1 MVLIIISAWALT
13 LSVLLRRAVQEP
25 QSVEWTTTIPRLFC
39 VKEHGRIMTQKR
51 KIMESKKLMLALA
64 SFILVTSCSNKD
76 SEIMPQIGE
85 TVDFTASMKTVSRAT
100 ETTFEEGDKIGVYA
114 VNAQA
119 NTASILQPSGN
130 YADNVRY
137 PYNNGKFINAQGIVR
152 PTDSGLRYYAI
163 YPYTTPCG
171 PTFKFNVKTNQNASG
186 QYTLSDLCTA
196 VSDITLNKEV
206 DLVFS
211 HRLSHV
217 VVNLKGELL
226 GTGTATVRLNNVNTG
241 CDADLNA
248 NTFTAYE
255 SRNTVYCADNGT
267 NSYKAIIAPQT
278 IEDGSAFL
286 TVSLNGKEHTLKA
299 SSDIRLTSG
308 KQQVFNLT
316 IEKDEIV
323 SFIGE
328 ILPWGENTDSK
339 QEAKVNI
346 YIGGMYDGL
355 WDGYVPCV
363 WLNGEMHTLGV
374 NNYDEG
380 SVYGCAYSMTVSN
393 NDVYVVGH
401 QTPPLSSEAGIY
413 YENATIWKNGA
424 ILSEGIN
431 RGLATTS
438 DILVYNDKVLTVGLS
453 ESGAP
458 YLIKDKDVI
467 WLPKRSGHKNNWTE
481 TIDESN
487 GDIYILGR
495 NVTESSNYFGTNRTF
510 FWKNQELMDYDIEG
524 DGLCLSVQDGHI
536 YCLVKKADG
545 MLYLWKDGQITATGL
560 KDSGPGVLGPTFKP
574 MFVDGEDVYIVGHQN
589 EVAKIWKNG
598 EISLLTTEDNHYSLT
613 GIYVYHKD
621 VYVIGYE
628 VVSNFDAP
636 APPYQ
641 HSIIKLWKNGE
652 ENTLDDG
659 GWISYP
665 CSIIVTSNND

>member
-1 MVLIIISAWALT
+1 MRRPLI
-13 LSVLLRRAVQEP
+13 
-25 QSVEWTTTIPRLFC
+25 VERTTTIPRLFC

-64 SFILVTSCSNKD
+64 SFILATSCSNKD
-76 SEIMPQIGE
+76 SEIMPQVGE

-137 PYNNGKFINAQGIVR
+137 TYNNGKFINAQGIVR

-196 VSDITLNKEV
+196 VSDITSNKEV

-217 VVNLKGELL
+217 VVNLQGELL

-323 SFIGE
+323 SFTGE
-328 ILPWGENTDSK
+328 ILPWGENE
-339 QEAKVNI
+339 QETQKV
-346 YIGGMYDGL
+346 
-355 WDGYVPCV
+355 
-363 WLNGEMHTLGV
+363 
-374 NNYDEG
+374 
-380 SVYGCAYSMTVSN
+380 
-393 NDVYVVGH
+393 
-401 QTPPLSSEAGIY
+401 GIY
-413 YENATIWKNGA
+413 SLEDLVAFRDARNA
-424 ILSEGIN
+424 
-431 RGLATTS
+431 
-438 DILVYNDKVLTVGLS
+438 
-453 ESGAP
+453 
-458 YLIKDKDVI
+458 
-467 WLPKRSGHKNNWTE
+467 
-481 TIDESN
+481 
-487 GDIYILGR
+487 
-495 NVTESSNYFGTNRTF
+495 
-510 FWKNQELMDYDIEG
+510 
-524 DGLCLSVQDGHI
+524 
-536 YCLVKKADG
+536 
-545 MLYLWKDGQITATGL
+545 
-560 KDSGPGVLGPTFKP
+560 
-574 MFVDGEDVYIVGHQN
+574 GEDVSRWKNEKGEINIYADIDMSSIENWEPISEIESNEILDGLGHKLSGLSISLDNGTPHSAVGLIAKTYGIIKNLHLREGHIKIIKVNDETTVDCVGSITGTGYHFKIVNCSSQVNIEVESVRYGTGGICGTSYGGHIDGCENMGNIVGKGGNCGITGQLLVDTKILNCVNYGNIEGTNWATGIGRDGNTEAVIKGCKNYGKITGTGDCAGIGYAMIIANCIN
-589 EVAKIWKNG
+589 EG
-598 EISLLTTEDNHYSLT
+598 EIVGNRRYDSWTGGIALFINDKDMIIDCVNKGAVTGGEHCGGIVGKIYEDFVGTY
-613 GIYVYHKD
+613 
-621 VYVIGYE
+621 
-628 VVSNFDAP
+628 
-636 APPYQ
+636 
-641 HSIIKLWKNGE
+641 
-652 ENTLDDG
+652 
-659 GWISYP
+659 
-665 CSIIVTSNND
+665 SNNINAGTVNGVAGSEINAIGKDYR

>member
-1 MVLIIISAWALT
+1 
-13 LSVLLRRAVQEP
+13 
-25 QSVEWTTTIPRLFC
+25 
-39 VKEHGRIMTQKR
+39 
-51 KIMESKKLMLALA
+51 MESKKLMLALA

-137 PYNNGKFINAQGIVR
+137 TYNNGKFINAQGIVR

-196 VSDITLNKEV
+196 VSDITSNKEV

-217 VVNLKGELL
+217 VVNLQGELL

-323 SFIGE
+323 SFTGE
-328 ILPWGENTDSK
+328 ILPWGEESNLE
-339 QEAKVNI
+339 QEDDKVKV
-346 YIGGMYDGL
+346 YVGGMYDGL

-363 WLNGEMHTLGV
+363 WIDGEMQRLGRFD
-374 NNYDEG
+374 YDDVA
-380 SVYGCAYSMTVSN
+380 VYGCAYSMAVSGD
-393 NDVYVVGH
+393 DVYVVGH
-401 QTPPLSSEAGIY
+401 QVPPLSSEVDTY
-413 YENATIWKNGA
+413 YENATVWKNGA
-424 ILSEGIN
+424 IMYEGGD
-431 RGLATTS
+431 RGLATTN
-438 DILVYNDKVLTVGLS
+438 DILVHNSNVLVVGLS

-458 YLIKDKDVI
+458 YLANNNEVN
-467 WLPKRSGHKNNWTE
+467 WLPKRSGHKNNWAE
-481 TIDESN
+481 VIAESN
-487 GDIYILGR
+487 GNIYIMGR
-495 NVTESSNYFGTNRTF
+495 NVTEASNSFGTNRTF

-524 DGLCLSVQDGHI
+524 DGLCMTVLNDNI
-536 YCLVKKADG
+536 YCLVEKADG
-545 MLYLWKDGQITATGL
+545 MLYLWIDGEMTATGL
-560 KDSGPGVLGPTFKP
+560 KNSSDNIFGPTFKP
-574 MFVDGEDVYIVGHQN
+574 MFVNGDNIYIIGQQDGVAKVWKNGDITSLTDETNKSTLTGIHVYNDDVYIVGYDFMDR
-589 EVAKIWKNG
+589 
-598 EISLLTTEDNHYSLT
+598 TDTD
-613 GIYVYHKD
+613 
-621 VYVIGYE
+621 
-628 VVSNFDAP
+628 
-636 APPYQ
+636 YQ
-641 HSIIKLWKNGE
+641 HTIIKLWINGKE
-652 ENTLDDG
+652 SVLDNSD
-659 GWISYP
+659 WIAYP
-665 CSIIVTSNND
+665 CSIVVTSAND